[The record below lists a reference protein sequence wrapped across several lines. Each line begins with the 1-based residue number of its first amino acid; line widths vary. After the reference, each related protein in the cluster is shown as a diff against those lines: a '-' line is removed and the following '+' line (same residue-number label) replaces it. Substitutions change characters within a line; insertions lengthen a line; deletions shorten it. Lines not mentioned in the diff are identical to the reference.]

1 MRTLKIS
8 LLVFILSVTVSAQ
21 WYQQNSGT
29 GADLY
34 AVSFSDED
42 HGWAAGASSTIL
54 RTTNGGTN
62 WTIQNSAN
70 V

>member
-34 AVSFSDED
+34 AVSFSDEESWMG
-42 HGWAAGASSTIL
+42 GWCI
-54 RTTNGGTN
+54 
-62 WTIQNSAN
+62 
-70 V
+70 